1 MQPYF
6 TIQTFVINLFRNG
19 YISNIMN
26 FQCENERR
34 ETILKIIKIFL
45 VMVNDFIKFLNYRL
59 NIQQVF
65 QYFTM
70 RLHLCIMIFL
80 FDLTLA

>member
-19 YISNIMN
+19 YISNITN

-34 ETILKIIKIFL
+34 ELEGK
-45 VMVNDFIKFLNYRL
+45 
-59 NIQQVF
+59 
-65 QYFTM
+65 
-70 RLHLCIMIFL
+70 L
-80 FDLTLA
+80 FMKK